1 MQRRPQVSEET
12 LGVELGVLECGLEQM
27 ISLLLWAIPKM
38 VNLTVTTAI
47 TSPSG
52 QLEMEAGQI
61 LPVASGWVLDTEIC
75 I

>member
-27 ISLLLWAIPKM
+27 ISLLLWAVPKM

-52 QLEMEAGQI
+52 QHAGNGGRTDTSCG
-61 LPVASGWVLDTEIC
+61 LWVGAGH
-75 I
+75 